1 VSEGTEASNV
11 VIPNEGV
18 TQAERRLAKLCKKSF
33 LSLWSYPAVY
43 RDQGR
48 GDRKGDG
55 KEVCDLLVIFENHIL
70 IFSDKDCEFKDSGRL
85 ELDWSRWFKRAIL
98 KSADQV
104 FGAERWVK
112 RFPNNLFLDRK
123 CETPLPVV
131 LPNIETALFHR
142 IVVAHDGAR
151 KIKTML
157 GGSGSLMVDSTL
169 AADAHLARPFM
180 IGNVDPEGGFVHVF
194 DDTTL
199 DIVMK
204 TLDTI
209 TDFTAYLTK
218 KERLIVSGTP
228 VVAAGEE
235 ELLAL
240 YLKRRNRN
248 GEHDFMLP
256 GNYDLVHLDDG
267 FWDRFQNSPERRA
280 QIERN
285 RVSYFWDKLI
295 EKFLHHAMTGTQYL
309 SSNHSLRDQEVMYR
323 LMARE
328 PRTRRRILADSFG
341 EVLRRSTTSGSLWD
355 ARVMV
360 GTTPKEPY
368 YVFLFLRRPPDTSD
382 EDYRQRR
389 VGLLRDYCHV
399 AKMKNPDAID
409 IIGIATESGDGVRRS
424 EDLYYLNA
432 SRWDAEAEADAQAA
446 QERLGILKRA
456 RLVRGREHEYPVDH
470 TGKPR
475 KDSLPSRNSK
485 CECRSGKRFRY
496 CCGRKYFPAKH

>member
-1 VSEGTEASNV
+1 M
-11 VIPNEGV
+11 
-18 TQAERRLAKLCKKSF
+18 
-33 LSLWSYPAVY
+33 Y

-48 GDRKGDG
+48 GGRKGDG

-131 LPNIETALFHR
+131 LPNIETAIFHR

-169 AADAHLARPFM
+169 AADAHL
-180 IGNVDPEGGFVHVF
+180 
-194 DDTTL
+194 
-199 DIVMK
+199 
-204 TLDTI
+204 
-209 TDFTAYLTK
+209 
-218 KERLIVSGTP
+218 
-228 VVAAGEE
+228 
-235 ELLAL
+235 
-240 YLKRRNRN
+240 
-248 GEHDFMLP
+248 
-256 GNYDLVHLDDG
+256 DDG
-267 FWDRFQNSPERRA
+267 FWDRFRNSPERRA

-285 RVSYFWDKLI
+285 RVSYFWDELI

-341 EVLRRSTTSGSLWD
+341 EVLRRSTTSGSPWD

-399 AKMKNPDAID
+399 VKMKNPEGID
-409 IIGIATESGDGVRRS
+409 IIGIATESGDRARRS

-485 CECRSGKRFRY
+485 CQCKSGKRFRY
-496 CCGRKYFPAKH
+496 CCGRKYYPAKP